1 MTGVVQSVQVVV
13 IIAVTSGDIICF
25 CTPSNAG
32 NVSVFII
39 AQIFDIPLC
48 TVIMKFVISTHKTN
62 LQNYFFDYYFATRK
76 DCFTNS
82 QARVVRQ
89 PGLNYKTIEEFNN
102 QNQFYKN
109 VA

>member
-32 NVSVFII
+32 NVSVFIVTQTFGI
-39 AQIFDIPLC
+39 LPRA
-48 TVIMKFVISTHKTN
+48 VIMKFVISTHKTN
-62 LQNYFFDYYFATRK
+62 LQNYFLIITLPHERITSSVRF
-76 DCFTNS
+76 
-82 QARVVRQ
+82 ARVVRQ
-89 PGLNYKTIEEFNN
+89 RGLNYKTIEEFNN

-109 VA
+109 V